1 VLKTITAVWNVLDI
15 LFTGRKTKADER
27 LHRAVMN
34 TALVI
39 LSQFTARN
47 IHEIIKLVSLFI
59 RTDNPD
65 SPVR

>member
-39 LSQFTARN
+39 LS
-47 IHEIIKLVSLFI
+47 
-59 RTDNPD
+59 
-65 SPVR
+65 